1 MSYRP
6 LKEHP
11 DNEIWR
17 WLTKKIN
24 DALDCVYGFATNILG
39 QKNSI
44 TKDEE
49 DKKIQLVND
58 LSNTELE
65 TQHKD
70 LIYGWSKTSKAR
82 GWKEDW
88 GGRIGSKEVNEIGIR
103 DNVIPVYH
111 QATGKYELELKPS
124 TDGGTSTGHLNFFL
138 IDYHLWR
145 GEYEGNI
152 HFQLQIGLSKD
163 FSGTLEY
170 NLDTG
175 TNQTNWI
182 TFDGTKWADF
192 LSIGMP
198 TTYIQAA
205 RTGLSFLTPNTRYV
219 RWRSYY
225 INESEEYIF
234 GDWTGGII

>member
-124 TDGGTSTGHLNFFL
+124 TNENVGGAYTSSFTIGDWILDR
-138 IDYHLWR
+138 DY
-145 GEYEGNI
+145 
-152 HFQLQIGLSKD
+152 
-163 FSGTLEY
+163 
-170 NLDTG
+170 
-175 TNQTNWI
+175 
-182 TFDGTKWADF
+182 
-192 LSIGMP
+192 
-198 TTYIQAA
+198 
-205 RTGLSFLTPNTRYV
+205 
-219 RWRSYY
+219 YY
-225 INESEEYIF
+225 IVFTHNLNTQPVLVQLWKDKILVFPDSIEIIDNNAIKVKVTADPDNRFYGDILIIKGGDYTGQGPSGGGESLQQLLQPLWYLIY
-234 GDWTGGII
+234 